1 MVLAVAV
8 SVIAAVG
15 LAASV
20 NYVFASTTS
29 TQTNTSSN
37 NQDCVNPTQP
47 SLILPQFVQLKE
59 NGTTTINGTNYWY
72 VNFIP
77 VFVNGTTLVVFHGVT
92 FTFTIPLVDENGN
105 PTQPLGSEWV
115 VDNFTEITIMQGTD
129 GSRCGY
135 MLPSIKIAFGDGSS
149 VNYNSQTT
157 IVNGNTAHTI
167 FDKPTSNPWF
177 TPHASPQAGVGYQ
190 SIGGSLTLYV
200 STS

>member
-20 NYVFASTTS
+20 NYAFALASS
-29 TQTNTSSN
+29 TQTSTSSN
-37 NQDCVNPTQP
+37 NQACENMTQP
-47 SLILPQFVQLKE
+47 SLILPEVVQLKE
-59 NGTTTINGTNYWY
+59 NGTTSINGTTYWY
-72 VNFIP
+72 VSFIP
-77 VFVNGTTLVVFHGVT
+77 VFVNGTTLVIFHGVT
-92 FTFTIPLVDENGN
+92 FTFSIPLVDRNGN
-105 PTQPLGSEWV
+105 PTQSVGSEWV
-115 VDNFTEITIMQGTD
+115 VDNFTEITIAQYAD

-135 MLPSIKIAFGDGSS
+135 MLPSVKIAFGDGSS
-149 VNYNSQTT
+149 ANYNTETT

-177 TPHASPQAGVGYQ
+177 TPHTSPQAGVGYQ
-190 SIGGSLTLYV
+190 SLGGSLTLYV